1 MNRTR
6 PAWAK
11 LTEQL
16 IYVAAAVIQ
25 ALNGLGL
32 PPPPSAAA
40 GIPRLAVSFRRPASG
55 TGLAHP

>member
-11 LTEQL
+11 LTEPL
-16 IYVAAAVIQ
+16 IHIAAAAIQ
-25 ALNGLGL
+25 ALTRFG
-32 PPPPSAAA
+32 PPPPRSAAT

-55 TGLAHP
+55 ARLAHP